1 MTVNSSTLPC
11 PVCHQ
16 TLDLRKA
23 QVRKSGKPSLM
34 LICPQDG
41 RHFRGFI
48 ADKEYVQAVVD
59 RVGEVNP

>member
-1 MTVNSSTLPC
+1 MTTNGSTLPC

-16 TLDLRKA
+16 TLDVRMA
-23 QVRKSGKPSLM
+23 RGRKSGKPSLM
-34 LICPQDG
+34 LICPRDG

-59 RVGEVNP
+59 RVKEVKP